1 MRRMLPSSA
10 DWIAALSRISGKS
23 VTASIS
29 TTPQAWLAKSP
40 RGVAPI
46 ASRTR
51 LRAVAADH
59 VLGADHRL
67 RAGRHVL
74 QRYLDGMHAFGF
86 DLEVDEIHSVIG
98 HEPCRRFLHV
108 ILEVLQ

>member
-1 MRRMLPSSA
+1 MLPSSA
-10 DWIAALSRISGKS
+10 DCRGLEPNIREVGDGQHVHDTPGVVGE
-23 VTASIS
+23 VTAR
-29 TTPQAWLAKSP
+29 
-40 RGVAPI
+40 RGADRI
-46 ASRTR
+46 AHAAA
-51 LRAVAADH
+51 RAVAADN

-74 QRYLDGMHAFGF
+74 QRHLDGMHAFGF
-86 DLEVDEIHSVIG
+86 DLEVDEIQSVIG